1 MFCANISYTL
11 NRHSKYE
18 TTEREQTGTLSA
30 VPACFSIK
38 TKWHLHSEP
47 APSGPECSG
56 DLRISGGEK
65 GKIGKIKI
73 GR

>member
-1 MFCANISYTL
+1 MRQS
-11 NRHSKYE
+11 
-18 TTEREQTGTLSA
+18 G
-30 VPACFSIK
+30 
-38 TKWHLHSEP
+38 HLHP
-47 APSGPECSG
+47 APAPPGRECSG

>member
-11 NRHSKYE
+11 NWHSKYE
-18 TTEREQTGTLSA
+18 ITEQEQTGTLSA

-38 TKWHLHSEP
+38 TKWHLHSGP
-47 APSGPECSG
+47 APSGPECGG

>member
-1 MFCANISYTL
+1 MIVTRFGMMMCMMDMGMM
-11 NRHSKYE
+11 
-18 TTEREQTGTLSA
+18 TTECG
-30 VPACFSIK
+30 
-38 TKWHLHSEP
+38 
-47 APSGPECSG
+47 G